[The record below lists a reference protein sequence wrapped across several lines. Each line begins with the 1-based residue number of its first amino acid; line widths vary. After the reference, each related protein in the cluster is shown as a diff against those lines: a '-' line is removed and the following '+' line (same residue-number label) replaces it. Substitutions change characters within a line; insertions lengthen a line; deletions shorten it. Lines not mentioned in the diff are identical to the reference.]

1 MWVLALLGS
10 PFIVGA
16 VIGAAF
22 ARGRWSTVAVAAIGV
37 VLGFGIVLH
46 EYYSSST
53 TYDGCECENYLGRW
67 WEPSYTIPL
76 VVIAYLFWLFGIAAG
91 VGVRGLVRRVRE
103 TAETS
108 P

>member
-16 VIGAAF
+16 LIGAAF